1 MEEDAEEDVKE
12 DEVCVG
18 WQKSKKKD
26 ANVNVDGGCECVCV
40 CECAWVCSNAI
51 DVYVADV
58 GAWQCLGARI
68 EAAT

>member
-1 MEEDAEEDVKE
+1 M
-12 DEVCVG
+12 G

-26 ANVNVDGGCECVCV
+26 ANANVDGGCECVCE
-40 CECAWVCSNAI
+40 CECAWACSNAI

>member
-1 MEEDAEEDVKE
+1 MRMWMVDVY
-12 DEVCVG
+12 
-18 WQKSKKKD
+18 
-26 ANVNVDGGCECVCV
+26 VNVCE

>member
-1 MEEDAEEDVKE
+1 M
-12 DEVCVG
+12 CVG

-26 ANVNVDGGCECVCV
+26 VNANVDGGCECVCECV
-40 CECAWVCSNAI
+40 CECECAWVCSNAI